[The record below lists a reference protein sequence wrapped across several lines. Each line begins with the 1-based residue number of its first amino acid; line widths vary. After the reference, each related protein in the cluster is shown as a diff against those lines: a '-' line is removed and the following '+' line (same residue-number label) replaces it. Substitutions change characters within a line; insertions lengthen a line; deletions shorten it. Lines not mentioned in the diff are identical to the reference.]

1 MIVAAMLFLSIFIV
15 YMIAYVILVGIL
27 HIDYRIERDIDEK
40 EEKHKRYSKLFKYLD
55 SL

>member
-1 MIVAAMLFLSIFIV
+1 MIVVAMLFLSIFVV

-27 HIDYRIERDIDEK
+27 HIDYRIERDMDEK
-40 EEKHKRYSKLFKYLD
+40 ELKHDRYKKLFKYLD